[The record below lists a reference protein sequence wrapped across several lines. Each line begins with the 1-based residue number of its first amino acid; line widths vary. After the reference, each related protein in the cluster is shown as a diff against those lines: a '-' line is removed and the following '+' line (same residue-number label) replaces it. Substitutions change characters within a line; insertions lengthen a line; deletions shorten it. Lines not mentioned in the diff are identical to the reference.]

1 MPPAMHEVGLAS
13 FDGTPIR
20 TFHTDLV
27 TDRPTVVLVLPFGLR
42 HAAAQGFYTRSSDR
56 FNVVTWES
64 RFVLNFDGQPDT
76 QTISADMHAGDLVA
90 VIDHYGLGPAD
101 VIGYCSGAG
110 ITLLA
115 AAKHPGHFRRLM
127 LVSGEYMLPP
137 SQCQQTSF
145 QREVFVLL
153 PAAANSR
160 ADAAMLHEKISA
172 GNPKPTHEFHEFV
185 SLPFSSPEHLYRFGL
200 NYLAYRDLDMLD
212 IAASVRHDAL
222 LIATRHDA
230 QVTVESAE
238 VIAKHLP
245 ASRAVL
251 VLDGDHYQLC
261 RGDPNIMAE
270 LVDFLT

>member
-1 MPPAMHEVGLAS
+1 MPAAMQEVGVAS
-13 FDGTPIR
+13 LDGVPIR

-27 TDRPTVVLVLPFGLR
+27 ADRPTVALALPFGLR
-42 HAAAQGFYTRSSDR
+42 HAAAQGFYAGLSDR
-56 FNVVTWES
+56 FNIVTWES
-64 RFVLNFDGQPDT
+64 RFVMDFDGRPDSE
-76 QTISADMHAGDLVA
+76 TISAEMHAGDLVA
-90 VIDHYGLGPAD
+90 VVDHYGLEPAD

-115 AAKHPGHFRRLM
+115 AAKYPERFRRLL

-137 SQCQQTSF
+137 ARCRPTSF
-145 QREVFVLL
+145 QREVSVLL
-153 PAAANSR
+153 PAAAASR

-172 GNPKPTHEFHEFV
+172 GRVKPTHEFHEFV

-200 NYLAYRDLDMLD
+200 NYLAYRKPDMID
-212 IAASVRHDAL
+212 TAGSVRHDAL

-238 VIAKHLP
+238 IMSEHL
-245 ASRAVL
+245 ASSRGVV

-261 RGDPNIMAE
+261 RGDPGIVAE
-270 LVDFLT
+270 LVKFLT